1 MTPRRRLAAVTLA
14 LTLAAGTL
22 AGCSTQTD
30 DFCDALSSQFDMSG
44 LQRAIDAGDDPAIT
58 RQLQQLQ
65 KLRDLAPPEIHSDAA
80 IVINA
85 TIDTVRAITEVKGPN
100 GETMP
105 VDTTKLDEALANV
118 SVSAQKLS
126 NYADRIC
133 HVKLRR

>member
-1 MTPRRRLAAVTLA
+1 MIAFA
-14 LTLAAGTL
+14 LSAGML
-22 AGCSTQTD
+22 SGCSSQTD

-44 LQRAIDAGDDPAIT
+44 LQRAIDAGDDAAIT

-65 KLRDLAPPEIHSDAA
+65 NLRDLAPPEIHSDAV
-80 IVINA
+80 IVIDA
-85 TIDTVRAITEVKGPN
+85 TVDTVRAITEVKGPN

-105 VDTTKLDEALANV
+105 VDTTKLDDALANV

>member
-1 MTPRRRLAAVTLA
+1 MTSRRGLAGLALALAVT
-14 LTLAAGTL
+14 TSTL
-22 AGCSTQTD
+22 AGCSSQTD

-44 LQRAIDAGDDPAIT
+44 LQRAIDAGDDAAIT

-65 KLRDLAPPEIHSDAA
+65 DLRDLAPPDIHADAA
-80 IVINA
+80 AVIDA

-100 GETMP
+100 GEKMP
-105 VDTTKLDEALANV
+105 VDTTKLDETLANV